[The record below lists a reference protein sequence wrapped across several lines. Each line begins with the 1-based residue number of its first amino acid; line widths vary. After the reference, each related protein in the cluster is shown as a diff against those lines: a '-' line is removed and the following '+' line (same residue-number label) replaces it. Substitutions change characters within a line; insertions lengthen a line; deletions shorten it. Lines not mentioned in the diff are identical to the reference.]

1 MEVVLVRR
9 EEVTEGR
16 MEGGSEAGLAWW
28 REMERRWREVE
39 SGVEG
44 QEGTWITLVTSWP
57 SSPVSVMVT

>member
-9 EEVTEGR
+9 EVTEER
-16 MEGGSEAGLAWW
+16 MEGGREAGLAWW

-44 QEGTWITLVTSWP
+44 QEGTWITLVTS
-57 SSPVSVMVT
+57 

>member
-9 EEVTEGR
+9 EVTEER

-28 REMERRWREVE
+28 RERRWREVE

-44 QEGTWITLVTSWP
+44 QDGTWITLVTF
-57 SSPVSVMVT
+57 